1 MEHVDHDD
9 TGPESSSA
17 MSSGSEY
24 EDDVVDDG
32 EDEDEDEDD
41 VQNDVTVEVVDVPE
55 PAVAPG
61 PADDVPIVDVG
72 GTAEFAN
79 ILSFCRAFAT
89 VLNMPPFSFLEL
101 EQSILFSRD
110 DPLYVD
116 LVARCIFLGQNRKEA
131 LKPDQWQSCVHKI
144 VKDMRSQ
151 FVGFADPNHD
161 DDETYQSL
169 VDDPRAGRKR
179 GPILDQWQADVHSMS
194 PYAKLLILSNLCDWC
209 AQSSF
214 EIQDFVARA
223 SCELRD
229 SPLGEDARGNFMH
242 PSQTLAHADADGADP
257 LLGKLCNVLKTE
269 LIPAELARIE
279 AEERK
284 AQRLKRQGLA
294 LGLDLSYS
302 NIVDGRR
309 STTRPVR
316 YTFEDSDG
324 EDAGRRRPSHGTA
337 TVAERYEGTRSRPGS
352 SRRQLQE

>member
-1 MEHVDHDD
+1 MLGAGGDRQVEGERDGAVGELHAAAHGHFGVVMEHVDHDD

-131 LKPDQWQSCVHKI
+131 LKSVSFPYVHASYNRMFDLDRRPDQWQSCVHKI

-194 PYAKLLILSNLCDWC
+194 PYAKVDC
-209 AQSSF
+209 ASGSL
-214 EIQDFVARA
+214 RA
-223 SCELRD
+223 
-229 SPLGEDARGNFMH
+229 A
-242 PSQTLAHADADGADP
+242 
-257 LLGKLCNVLKTE
+257 
-269 LIPAELARIE
+269 I
-279 AEERK
+279 
-284 AQRLKRQGLA
+284 
-294 LGLDLSYS
+294 
-302 NIVDGRR
+302 
-309 STTRPVR
+309 
-316 YTFEDSDG
+316 
-324 EDAGRRRPSHGTA
+324 
-337 TVAERYEGTRSRPGS
+337 
-352 SRRQLQE
+352 

>member
-229 SPLGEDARGNFMH
+229 SPLGEDARGNLYWLF
-242 PSQTLAHADADGADP
+242 PDASNRQCSRVYRQHAPEPDSGA
-257 LLGKLCNVLKTE
+257 C
-269 LIPAELARIE
+269 RC
-279 AEERK
+279 
-284 AQRLKRQGLA
+284 
-294 LGLDLSYS
+294 
-302 NIVDGRR
+302 GRC
-309 STTRPVR
+309 
-316 YTFEDSDG
+316 
-324 EDAGRRRPSHGTA
+324 
-337 TVAERYEGTRSRPGS
+337 
-352 SRRQLQE
+352 